1 MSQVLINTRP
11 SGTSAI
17 TIKGVDVLPLPLLEL
32 SPKALTADDRLL
44 LQQFLNAKTDV
55 LTVVSQ
61 TAANH
66 FLNFL
71 KENNIHCANQ
81 LPHLPTLVVAVG
93 KPTAKVLQ
101 DFGFLVSVPKQ
112 NNNEGMLA
120 LPQIQALNA
129 SAQVLICK
137 GVGGR
142 QVYADGL
149 RALGMTVNSVD
160 WYARLMPNNLAE
172 NFKQLSSKLKSA
184 TTSMLW
190 IPITS
195 QMSLDAW
202 HSLDADSLLTDYQK
216 IYLPMGERLYNLTHH
231 LYPTAN
237 KHLIHRLDS
246 EYLSKIIYSYAS

>member
-17 TIKGVDVLPLPLLEL
+17 TIKGVNVLPLPLLEL
-32 SPKALTADDRLL
+32 SPRALTADDRLI
-44 LQQFLNAKTDV
+44 LQRFLSAKTDV

-61 TAANH
+61 TAADY

-71 KENNIHCANQ
+71 KENNIHHAHQ

-101 DFGFLVSVPKQ
+101 DFGFLVSVPRQ

-120 LPQIQALNA
+120 LPQIQALTA
-129 SAQVLICK
+129 PTQVLICK

-142 QVYADGL
+142 QVYADGI
-149 RALGMTVNSVD
+149 RSLGMTVSSVD
-160 WYARLMPNNLAE
+160 WYTRQIPKDLTK
-172 NFKQLSSKLKSA
+172 NFQQLSSKLKSA
-184 TTSMLW
+184 HVSTLW

-216 IYLPMGERLYNLTHH
+216 IYLPMGERLYELTHH

-246 EYLSKIIYSYAS
+246 EYLSEIIYSYAS